1 MTTLTMPERAA
12 APASALQRPPNRVA
26 QQITGRTY
34 VSHSQL
40 SLMRACPA
48 KYNFTYV
55 LKAPRDFQPSS
66 LIYGGGIHSVL
77 DHYYSGRLE
86 GITLGAEE
94 LFQVFRTAWTL
105 EVESAGQDV
114 PVRYNKGED
123 ETTIHALA
131 QRTIAAFLASPLA
144 EPKGVVLG
152 VEEELRIAI
161 HPDLPDVLAR
171 VDLVT
176 MTSSAVFITD
186 FKTSRSKWTDEKAL
200 ESSDQLVLY
209 GVTSANLARHLA
221 LPIKLAFAVLTK
233 AKTPVVQILPV
244 PTDSSR
250 VATMTET
257 ALATWHA
264 IVAGN
269 YYPNPGPMQC
279 ATCQFKSRCPMFG
292 GK

>member
-1 MTTLTMPERAA
+1 MTTFAVAGRAS
-12 APASALQRPPNRVA
+12 APAPAPMRPPNRVA

-40 SLMRACPA
+40 SLMRACPF
-48 KYNFTYV
+48 KFSMTYV
-55 LKAPRDFQPSS
+55 QKARRDFQPVS
-66 LIYGGGIHSVL
+66 LLYGSAMHTMVE
-77 DHYYSGRLE
+77 HFYRGRLE
-86 GITLGAEE
+86 GITLGADE
-94 LFQVFRTAWTL
+94 LIHVYRTSWTQQIQAA
-105 EVESAGQDV
+105 EDI
-114 PVRYNKGED
+114 PVRYNKNED
-123 ETTIHALA
+123 ENTVLALA
-131 QRTIAAFLASPLA
+131 QRTIEAFLSSPLA

-152 VEEELRIAI
+152 IEEELRITI

-176 MTSSAVFITD
+176 MTIDAVFVTD

-209 GVTSANLARHLA
+209 GATAGSMARHLA

-244 PTDSSR
+244 PTDANR
-250 VATMTET
+250 VTRMKET

-264 IVAGN
+264 IEAGHF
-269 YYPNPGPMQC
+269 YPNPGPMQC